1 MHGYTLDVY
10 IIMFLFLSIHKH
22 YNRMGDNPELEE
34 LLSELNG
41 VETKC
46 RPIGKYLGL
55 RDEVLQAITQD
66 HSDPQNQ
73 LPAVLIKRRKRGS
86 LPWSAIIETL
96 EDKTVGEDGLALR
109 LRMKY
114 KTEVDE
120 QPRKVSEDKYT
131 DTHTVAACSC
141 IYNWETQS
149 FDKPYS
155 LE

>member
-34 LLSELNG
+34 LLSELNE
-41 VETKC
+41 VEKTKW
-46 RPIGKYLGL
+46 RLIGKYLGL
-55 RDEVLQAITQD
+55 RDEVLEAITKD
-66 HSDPQNQ
+66 PSDPQNQ
-73 LPAVLIKRRKRGS
+73 LTAMLIERRKSGS

-114 KTEVDE
+114 ETEVDE

-131 DTHTVAACSC
+131 DTHTRSC
-141 IYNWETQS
+141 MWLYIQLGNPK
-149 FDKPYS
+149 F
-155 LE
+155 